1 MNLAGAAFA
10 AIDGV
15 KAMTDV
21 TGFGL
26 LGHLSGGVPRGRRA
40 GAAALCRYPK
50 TAGGGDYIAAGAV
63 PGGTGRNFASYG
75 HLMGEMPTEWR
86 DLLCDPQTS
95 GGLLLAVTPEAEAE
109 VQAAAAEF
117 GIKLAAI
124 GELVTARGGRPMIEI
139 R

>member
-1 MNLAGAAFA
+1 
-10 AIDGV
+10 
-15 KAMTDV
+15 
-21 TGFGL
+21 
-26 LGHLSGGVPRGRRA
+26 
-40 GAAALCRYPK
+40 
-50 TAGGGDYIAAGAV
+50 
-63 PGGTGRNFASYG
+63 
-75 HLMGEMPTEWR
+75 MGEMPTEWR

-95 GGLLLAVTPEAEAE
+95 GGLLLAVTPEAEAEAE

>member
-1 MNLAGAAFA
+1 
-10 AIDGV
+10 
-15 KAMTDV
+15 
-21 TGFGL
+21 
-26 LGHLSGGVPRGRRA
+26 
-40 GAAALCRYPK
+40 
-50 TAGGGDYIAAGAV
+50 
-63 PGGTGRNFASYG
+63 
-75 HLMGEMPTEWR
+75 MGEMPTEWR

-95 GGLLLAVTPEAEAE
+95 GGLLLAVTPEAQAE

>member
-1 MNLAGAAFA
+1 MPISQN
-10 AIDGV
+10 
-15 KAMTDV
+15 
-21 TGFGL
+21 
-26 LGHLSGGVPRGRRA
+26 
-40 GAAALCRYPK
+40 CR
-50 TAGGGDYIAAGAV
+50 GGGLYRRRRGAGRHRAQLCQLR
-63 PGGTGRNFASYG
+63 PSHGRDADR
-75 HLMGEMPTEWR
+75 WR